1 MSTLGRCFTVS
12 EKVCAFCG
20 ASDKVFRFRDM
31 HVCVNCFLKRFGSKD
46 SWSSEVFAGVLEGK
60 KVFALFSGGKDSLCA
75 LVYTK
80 EVIERYGVECKLTAV
95 FINTGISVPGIEN
108 YVRTVC
114 QQLGVELV
122 VLRPE
127 KSFEE
132 FVKEHG
138 LPSPRR
144 RWCCEYL
151 KMRPLWLYIM
161 RVEGEKIL
169 IDGVRSEESNRRASQ
184 RAIITWFD
192 KLYRFPCPTVSPI
205 FYWSSEDV
213 ESFIESR
220 GLHINPAYS
229 ILNSS
234 GECVCGAFA
243 TKALFLKIKER
254 YPELFQRLVNI
265 EKMNRSGWTFLYKNG
280 RRIPLSEL

>member
-1 MSTLGRCFTVS
+1 VVERNCV
-12 EKVCAFCG
+12 FCG
-20 ASDKVFRFRDM
+20 TSNKVFRFRD
-31 HVCVNCFLKRFGSKD
+31 VDICVNCFLKSFGTRV

-80 EVIERYGVECKLTAV
+80 EVIERYGVRCELTAV
-95 FINTGISVPGIEN
+95 HINTDISIPGLVDYI
-108 YVRTVC
+108 RTVC

-122 VLRPE
+122 ILRPE

-144 RWCCEYL
+144 RWCCEHL
-151 KMRPLWLYIM
+151 KMRPLWLYITK
-161 RVEGEKIL
+161 VEGEKVL
-169 IDGVRSEESNRRASQ
+169 VDGVRGEESTRRLFG
-184 RAIITWFD
+184 RAVITWFD

-205 FYWSSEDV
+205 FYWSNKEV
-213 ESFIESR
+213 ESFIRSR
-220 GLHINPAYS
+220 GLPINPVYS

-243 TKALFLKIKER
+243 TKTMFLKIKKY
-254 YPELFQRLVNI
+254 YPELFQRLVSI
-265 EKMNRSGWTFLYKNG
+265 ERMNKSGWTFLYKNR